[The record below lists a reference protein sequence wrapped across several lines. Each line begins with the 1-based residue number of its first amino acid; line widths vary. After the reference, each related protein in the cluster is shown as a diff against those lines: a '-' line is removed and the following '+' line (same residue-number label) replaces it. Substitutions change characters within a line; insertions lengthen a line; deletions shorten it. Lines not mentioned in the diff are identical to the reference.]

1 MSARLFARVASGVMR
16 DAADARRGV
25 RAAPRTASA
34 NFFLAC
40 LVAACAANCFHPRS
54 PSSPSVWAS
63 TYGVRMGG
71 VLPQKGF
78 GLGYAFG
85 FFSFLNELRNGLR
98 RLGGVAA
105 V

>member
-1 MSARLFARVASGVMR
+1 
-16 DAADARRGV
+16 
-25 RAAPRTASA
+25 
-34 NFFLAC
+34 
-40 LVAACAANCFHPRS
+40 
-54 PSSPSVWAS
+54 
-63 TYGVRMGG
+63 MGG

-78 GLGYAFG
+78 GSGYVFG